1 MPFWMKGALAPI
13 VGVATLAALPFS
25 GGVSHAQAQSVED
38 FYRGKTISMVVSS
51 SPGGGYDALART
63 VARHLGKHIPGAPN
77 VVVRNMPGAGGI
89 VATSFMNRIAPRDGL
104 TIASVQNNTPFE
116 PLFGT
121 KEADYDPTKM
131 TWLGT
136 PSVETGLLIIWH
148 TSPIMTLEDARTM
161 EMTAGASGANSNPS
175 FYARLLNELLGTKI
189 RVIPGFPGQ
198 NEAYLAMERGELDTY
213 GVTFWSSLT
222 STKPNWLRD
231 KKIRILVQYGPER
244 EADLPDVPFA
254 PDFIAREEDRL
265 LMEAAYAALAAGR
278 PFVAPPGVPP
288 ERTAAL
294 RTAMMDTFK
303 DPEFLAD
310 AAKQQL
316 QVDKPRSGEV
326 LQAQIQ
332 RVYEMPASVAER
344 LRKIAQNF

>member
-1 MPFWMKGALAPI
+1 MPQGIRGAF
-13 VGVATLAALPFS
+13 FS
-25 GGVSHAQAQSVED
+25 GMAASALLLGSFGAKAQSVED
-38 FYRGKTISMVVSS
+38 FYRGKTISLVVSS
-51 SPGGGYDALART
+51 SPGGGYDALSRT
-63 VARHLGKHIPGAPN
+63 LARHLGKHLPGNPV

-89 VATSFMNRIAPRDGL
+89 VATSFINKIASRDGL
-104 TIASVQNNTPFE
+104 TIAGVQNNTPFE

-136 PSVETGLLIIWH
+136 PSVETGLLIVWH
-148 TSPIMTLEDARTM
+148 SSPVMTLADARKM
-161 EMTAGASGANSNPS
+161 EMTAGASGANSTPS

-189 RVIPGFPGQ
+189 KVIAGFPGQ
-198 NEAYLAMERGELDTY
+198 NEAYMAMERGELDSY

-231 KKIRILVQYGPER
+231 KKIRILLQYGPEK
-244 EADLPDVPFA
+244 ETDLPDVPFA
-254 PDFIAREEDRL
+254 PDLIKNDEDRL
-265 LMEAAYAALAAGR
+265 LMEAAYAPLAAGR
-278 PFVAPPGVPP
+278 PFVAPPGLAP

-294 RTAMMDTFK
+294 RKAMLDAFK
-303 DPEFLAD
+303 DPEFVAE

-316 QVDKPRSGEV
+316 QVDKPRSGEQ
-326 LQAQIQ
+326 LQENIK
-332 RVYEMPASVAER
+332 RVYEMPASVSER